1 MLPLAAWAVG
11 AVLSPEPLLQCP
23 GAAPTT
29 TTSKNHDANPGKPPC
44 TKLLPRASVAEPAD
58 ANLPCACSQTFQEI
72 IDIIKSQS
80 SIKGIRLR
88 VKATFFGVSWAA
100 SQQQATF
107 AGIVDRWHSAEHKVL
122 MIKWEG
128 WERCRQAELSALEK
142 DSDGESVELELLPYD
157 DGRPAPTLVEQ
168 DDDDD
173 EPPPVGEFDDTPG
186 SDMEDVDE
194 WFEAAVANQVKPL
207 GINSL
212 RWKKEVPEG
221 IKEDARGRA
230 TASSR
235 R

>member
-1 MLPLAAWAVG
+1 
-11 AVLSPEPLLQCP
+11 
-23 GAAPTT
+23 
-29 TTSKNHDANPGKPPC
+29 
-44 TKLLPRASVAEPAD
+44 
-58 ANLPCACSQTFQEI
+58 
-72 IDIIKSQS
+72 
-80 SIKGIRLR
+80 
-88 VKATFFGVSWAA
+88 
-100 SQQQATF
+100 
-107 AGIVDRWHSAEHKVL
+107 
-122 MIKWEG
+122 MIKWDG